1 MLAVTAL
8 SALLL
13 HAAAPAADIRLPHTE
28 LRVIVRTE
36 GVSPADN
43 RLLTRGLAAAADIW
57 RPYVD
62 VSFVRSADPDDAA
75 LLPRGALE
83 LVITAQ
89 TLAGQDPGS
98 LGWIAFTNGRPAPK
112 ISVSITAA
120 RHLLEQSSWRD
131 RPLMALPPSIRE
143 SFLEQAIGRS
153 VAHEIG
159 HYLLRSSVHT
169 THGLMRARLVSA
181 DLMDGRRDHVLL
193 EPSDVMRLQQG
204 LLMVARERAGADLV
218 DP

>member
-36 GVSPADN
+36 GVSPGDN
-43 RLLTRGLAAAADIW
+43 RLLTRGLAAAAAIW

-62 VSFVRSADPDDAA
+62 VSFVRSTDPDDAA

-159 HYLLRSSVHT
+159 HYLLRSSAHT

-181 DLMDGRRDHVLL
+181 DLMDGRRDHVRL

-204 LLMVARERAGADLV
+204 LLMVARERADADLV